1 MKKYYFFFFIIFF
14 STESSASIKNNI
26 IKNLNNINSMSFDF
40 EQNIND
46 KIETGNCSIKYPKK
60 IYCKYNQSNKKILVS
75 NGKSLVIKT
84 ITSYY
89 LYPLKKTP
97 LEFILDKEF
106 LINKIDNINDYFNDD
121 KFVSFKFY
129 ENENEINLFFSKKNL
144 NLIGWQTIDIYQNL
158 SITYLSSIKINK
170 EIKEK
175 LFNLPDQN

>member
-1 MKKYYFFFFIIFF
+1 MKKYYFFFFIVFF
-14 STESSASIKNNI
+14 PTENSASIKNDI

-40 EQNIND
+40 EQNINN

-106 LINKIDNINDYFNDD
+106 LINKIDNINDYFHDD

-158 SITYLSSIKINK
+158 NITYLSSIKINK

>member
-14 STESSASIKNNI
+14 STESSASIKNDI

>member
-14 STESSASIKNNI
+14 PTESSASIKNDI
-26 IKNLNNINSMSFDF
+26 IKNLNNIDSMSFDF

>member
-14 STESSASIKNNI
+14 PTESSASIKNDI
-26 IKNLNNINSMSFDF
+26 IKNLNNIDSMSFDF

-46 KIETGNCSIKYPKK
+46 KIETGNCSLKYPKK

-175 LFNLPDQN
+175 LFKLPDQN

>member
-1 MKKYYFFFFIIFF
+1 MRKYYLFFFLLFF
-14 STESSASIKNNI
+14 STESSASIKNDI
-26 IKNLNNINSMSFDF
+26 IQKLNKINSISFDF

-46 KIETGNCSIKYPKK
+46 KIETGNCTIKYPKK

-84 ITSYY
+84 VTSYY
-89 LYPLKKTP
+89 IYPLKKTP

-106 LINKIDNINDYFNDD
+106 IINKIDNINDYYSDE

-129 ENENEINLFFSKKNL
+129 KNNNEINIFFSKNNL
-144 NLIGWQTIDIYQNL
+144 NLVGWQTIDIYQNL
-158 SITYLSSIKINK
+158 SITYLSSVRINN
-170 EIKEK
+170 EVKEK

>member
-14 STESSASIKNNI
+14 STESSASIKNDI

-106 LINKIDNINDYFNDD
+106 LINKIDNINDYFYDD

-158 SITYLSSIKINK
+158 NITYLSSIKINK

>member
-14 STESSASIKNNI
+14 PTESSASIKNDI
-26 IKNLNNINSMSFDF
+26 IKNLNNIDSMSFDF

-46 KIETGNCSIKYPKK
+46 KIETGNCSLKYPKK